1 MKLYSTVLFYKKFI
15 ENQHISILKIQ
26 RIFILTVIINQFFS
40 SEIHGPIFSGPWIIL
55 PWVSE
60 KSRRLFTV
68 VFCGLLQSF
77 ICWKLSQEL
86 DKKHWPRIFVI
97 IPPYFLIDVDIIKY
111 RYFQKKLQ
119 VDLHVWKKI
128 QHFYNEQSLL
138 MIYFKINIFKMTFY
152 SYTYVWCT
160 VN

>member
-1 MKLYSTVLFYKKFI
+1 MLIFEVIQYSSILQKFI
-15 ENQHISILKIQ
+15 KNQHISILKIQ
-26 RIFILTVIINQFFS
+26 RMFILTVIINQFFS

-68 VFCGLLQSF
+68 VFCGLLSF

-97 IPPYFLIDVDIIKY
+97 IPPYFLI
-111 RYFQKKLQ
+111 
-119 VDLHVWKKI
+119 VWKKI

>member
-1 MKLYSTVLFYKKFI
+1 MLIFEVIQYSSILQKFI
-15 ENQHISILKIQ
+15 KNQHISILKIQ
-26 RIFILTVIINQFFS
+26 RMFILTVIINQFFS

-68 VFCGLLQSF
+68 VFCGF

-97 IPPYFLIDVDIIKY
+97 IPPYFLIDVDIFRKSS
-111 RYFQKKLQ
+111 RWTCMSEKK
-119 VDLHVWKKI
+119 
-128 QHFYNEQSLL
+128 F
-138 MIYFKINIFKMTFY
+138 NIFIMNKVCWWFI
-152 SYTYVWCT
+152 SK
-160 VN
+160 